1 MDEKAMIVS
10 LLVTQSDSDNAGTE
24 IYHLIIIMMLFLYVL
39 PTIIG
44 AIRKVPNIVSVFVIN
59 FFLGWTFMGW
69 VVALAM
75 AARTA
80 PPPGYPPVLGYPPPP
95 PPPWSPSG
103 SPTGDR

>member
-10 LLVTQSDSDNAGTE
+10 LLVTQSDSDNAGTK

-44 AIRKVPNIVSVFVIN
+44 AIRKAPNIVSVFVIN

-80 PPPGYPPVLGYPPPP
+80 PPPGYPPVSDYPPPP